1 MVEKSCLGKYMDV
14 RNKLICMR
22 SEEVMVK
29 ALKILEKELTNEEF
43 LIYLQAITKR
53 AGSVKELRE
62 KTKGLSFG

>member
-1 MVEKSCLGKYMDV
+1 
-14 RNKLICMR
+14 
-22 SEEVMVK
+22 MVK

-62 KTKGLSFG
+62 KTKGLGLNKVVEMAKKFEG

>member
-1 MVEKSCLGKYMDV
+1 
-14 RNKLICMR
+14 MR

-53 AGSVKELRE
+53 AGDSVKELRE
-62 KTKGLSFG
+62 KTKGLSLDKVVEIAKKFER